1 MKDAY
6 GFDEKAEAK
15 RQRKL
20 VRQSSRGSVRS
31 SHSVQAP
38 ISRAGRHQPAQIGI
52 MPSLKAAHAQQQKQN
67 EVVILDEE

>member
-1 MKDAY
+1 MKNAY

-31 SHSVQAP
+31 SQSVQAP
-38 ISRAGRHQPAQIGI
+38 ITRNGLHQPA
-52 MPSLKAAHAQQQKQN
+52 
-67 EVVILDEE
+67 